1 MRKII
6 YLYNN
11 LLFKKYIIKNIVAM
25 NNIIH
30 DYLNKLRL
38 ISKLKEGQSLYVKD
52 TVNIYE
58 FNYINW
64 LWRKFYN
71 DNKNEVVRYL
81 QELYKS
87 IDQSIEI
94 LINEIN
100 THNKETFKKKS
111 DITIAIILAEKIKSS
126 INGIE
131 NLSKTYIHFPQTVA
145 MLEGIIQDYAISSYK
160 QLMEIIPEELK
171 TKNLSGNVIYNDI
184 ILYQEIMTE
193 DLQSETYEV
202 RHTK

>member
-87 IDQSIEI
+87 IDQSIEM

-171 TKNLSGNVIYNDI
+171 TKNLSGNVTYNDI
-184 ILYQEIMTE
+184 ILYQEIK
-193 DLQSETYEV
+193 SEVPIE
-202 RHTK
+202 

>member
-1 MRKII
+1 
-6 YLYNN
+6 
-11 LLFKKYIIKNIVAM
+11 M

-87 IDQSIEI
+87 IDQSIEM

-111 DITIAIILAEKIKSS
+111 DMTIAIILAEKIKSS

-184 ILYQEIMTE
+184 ILYQEIK
-193 DLQSETYEV
+193 SEVLIE
-202 RHTK
+202 

>member
-11 LLFKKYIIKNIVAM
+11 LLFKKYIIKNIVVM

-87 IDQSIEI
+87 IDQSIEM

-193 DLQSETYEV
+193 D
-202 RHTK
+202 

>member
-87 IDQSIEI
+87 IDQSIEM

-111 DITIAIILAEKIKSS
+111 DMTIAIILAEKIKSS

-184 ILYQEIMTE
+184 ILYQEIK
-193 DLQSETYEV
+193 SEVLIE
-202 RHTK
+202 